1 MSPWLKPD
9 HRPLPVPVT
18 RITRI
23 APDQYRASLWVFPE
37 EHEDKKKKKRKEKNH
52 DSVIKK
58 KEGGM
63 TVE

>member
-1 MSPWLKPD
+1 MSLWLKPD
-9 HRPLPVPVT
+9 HRPLLVPVM

-23 APDQYRASLWVFPE
+23 APDQYRVSLQVCPE
-37 EHEDKKKKKRKEKNH
+37 EHEDKKKKRNR

-63 TVE
+63 AVE